1 MARYIIFLSLLCA
14 LSVPAFSQ
22 AAVSG
27 STPLGAH
34 FPEGLKGEV
43 YGGFQWE
50 TFDTHNFLGLPG
62 TISVPRQSLLGFHTS
77 SSFALNRWLG
87 VEGEISRNSQSYNS
101 FFVTG
106 DKLAVSSMTL
116 LAGPRI
122 SYHLGPLAQFAH
134 VLLGVDRLN
143 STYSIPSFPNA
154 SASSSPFTF
163 AIGGGTT
170 FRVSRYLGLAT
181 MADYIRPSTSPMPLN
196 DIRVSFGP
204 VFYFGRPRR
213 KAAAYAPDKPAP
225 PSHIQKIPPPPPA
238 CIEYMI
244 DAKGNEWC
252 LLRAGQE

>member
-1 MARYIIFLSLLCA
+1 MARYIILLSLVCA

-22 AAVSG
+22 AAVSA
-27 STPLGAH
+27 STPLGAR

-134 VLLGVDRLN
+134 VLLGVDRLH

-154 SASSSPFTF
+154 SASFSPFTF
-163 AIGGGTT
+163 AIGGGTS

-204 VFYFGRPRR
+204 VFYFGRARR
-213 KAAAYAPDKPAP
+213 ETAYTPSAPAAPAR
-225 PSHIQKIPPPPPA
+225 IQKIPPPQPA
-238 CIEYMI
+238 CVEYMI

-252 LLRAGQE
+252 LLRAEQQ